1 MPREQV
7 SSEKV
12 LKTGALI
19 SFGNLFMSPFYARLG
34 PFASLTLTAA
44 ALFGLHEV
52 GRNKQ
57 SGNGFWGFF
66 SNKTNPD
73 VSDLNTTMKHV
84 VEGGGVVF
92 DQVFP
97 PGKK

>member
-1 MPREQV
+1 MPRDQINP
-7 SSEKV
+7 EKA

-19 SFGNLFMSPFYARLG
+19 SFGNLFMSPLYARLG

-52 GRNKQ
+52 GRSKQ
-57 SGNGFWGFF
+57 AGNGFWGFF
-66 SNKTNPD
+66 ANKTNSGA
-73 VSDLNTTMKHV
+73 SDLNVTMNHV
-84 VEGGGVVF
+84 VEGGASVF
-92 DQVFP
+92 DRIFP